1 MAETQKKKF
10 FYGWVIVACLFL
22 IAMLPMVFCSTFF
35 SYYQMPICETFGCTY
50 AEFSASNIAST
61 VAGMLFSLTLAGK
74 LGKGNTRLFM
84 LIGGIVSAAALYAQ
98 SYITAIWQLYIT
110 FFIAN
115 FALSAITYVPIN
127 FLISQW
133 FVDKK
138 ALVTSII
145 FTGSG
150 VGGMLFSG
158 VEANLIAQ
166 QGWRMG
172 FRVTAII
179 ILVTMVIV
187 FLLVRKSPAD
197 MGLEPYR
204 SAKTKEPAKNEPAA
218 AAAPQWVGLSK
229 TEALKTLPFWLY
241 AISAVCCG
249 IVAAGIMTQA
259 PTYLTEN
266 SVNYAAAMAIFSG
279 AGIFG
284 KLVMG
289 PIIDKVGIQKGTALT
304 CGIGIIALI
313 CLSVVPQFGATAAN
327 ASMVIFP
334 FAIAITSLAPPLLPG
349 MIFGYKDFGGIYG
362 LGNTFFMAGCMIGPM
377 LSSGIRTATGSYL
390 VAWIAIMIV
399 FALLAVTAILAV
411 GTGKKLRAPAAD

>member
-1 MAETQKKKF
+1 MAETKKKKF
-10 FYGWVIVACLFL
+10 FYGWVIVGCLFL
-22 IAMLPMVFCSTFF
+22 IAMLPMVFVSTFY

-110 FFIAN
+110 FFITN

-127 FLISQW
+127 FLVSQW
-133 FVDKK
+133 FADKK

-158 VEANLIAQ
+158 VEANLIAA

-179 ILVTMVIV
+179 VLVTMVIV

-197 MGLEPYR
+197 MRLEPYR
-204 SAKTKEPAKNEPAA
+204 SAKTKEPNKNEPVA
-218 AAAPQWVGLSK
+218 AAAPPWDGLTK
-229 TEALKTLPFWLY
+229 GEALKTGAFWFY
-241 AISAVCCG
+241 ALSLVCCG
-249 IVAAGIMTQA
+249 IVAAGIMTQV
-259 PTYLTEN
+259 PTYLAEN
-266 SVNYAAAMAIFSG
+266 NVNYAAAMAVFSG
-279 AGIFG
+279 ASIVGR
-284 KLVMG
+284 LVLG
-289 PIIDKVGIQKGTALT
+289 PIIDKIGIQKGTAIT
-304 CGIGIIALI
+304 CVIGIIALL
-313 CLSVVPQFGATAAN
+313 CLTMVSKFGATAATI
-327 ASMVIFP
+327 SMVIFP
-334 FAIAITSLAPPLLPG
+334 FAHAITELAPPLLTG
-349 MIFGYKDFGGIYG
+349 RIFGYKDFGGIYG
-362 LGNTFFMAGCMIGPM
+362 LGNALFMAGCMIGPM

-390 VAWIAIMIV
+390 VAWIAIMVV
-399 FALLAVTAILAV
+399 FALLAVTAIIAV
-411 GTGKKLRAPAAD
+411 RTGKKLRTPAAD

>member
-218 AAAPQWVGLSK
+218 AAAPQ
-229 TEALKTLPFWLY
+229 
-241 AISAVCCG
+241 
-249 IVAAGIMTQA
+249 
-259 PTYLTEN
+259 
-266 SVNYAAAMAIFSG
+266 
-279 AGIFG
+279 
-284 KLVMG
+284 
-289 PIIDKVGIQKGTALT
+289 
-304 CGIGIIALI
+304 
-313 CLSVVPQFGATAAN
+313 
-327 ASMVIFP
+327 
-334 FAIAITSLAPPLLPG
+334 
-349 MIFGYKDFGGIYG
+349 
-362 LGNTFFMAGCMIGPM
+362 
-377 LSSGIRTATGSYL
+377 
-390 VAWIAIMIV
+390 
-399 FALLAVTAILAV
+399 
-411 GTGKKLRAPAAD
+411 